1 MRVIFSCQD
10 MRMLQLPMVD
20 AVICACDGVNYLAP
34 GELSTF
40 FASAAG
46 CIRPGGVLLFDLSS
60 EYKLKQLIADNLFF
74 EDGEKLSYFWRNMP
88 NLQKGCVEMEL
99 TFFEACGDGLYR
111 RQEEVQRQYW
121 HKEANVKKELEK
133 AGFQA
138 EAFAFGTQDPP
149 GAACE
154 RIQFFAL
161 RQ

>member
-1 MRVIFSCQD
+1 
-10 MRMLQLPMVD
+10 
-20 AVICACDGVNYLAP
+20 
-34 GELSTF
+34 
-40 FASAAG
+40 
-46 CIRPGGVLLFDLSS
+46 
-60 EYKLKQLIADNLFF
+60 
-74 EDGEKLSYFWRNMP
+74 MP

-138 EAFAFGTQDPP
+138 EAFAFGTQDHP

>member
-1 MRVIFSCQD
+1 M
-10 MRMLQLPMVD
+10 
-20 AVICACDGVNYLAP
+20 
-34 GELSTF
+34 
-40 FASAAG
+40 
-46 CIRPGGVLLFDLSS
+46 
-60 EYKLKQLIADNLFF
+60 
-74 EDGEKLSYFWRNMP
+74 
-88 NLQKGCVEMEL
+88 
-99 TFFEACGDGLYR
+99 
-111 RQEEVQRQYW
+111 QRQYW